1 MLHELRPSV
10 CEQCTAI
17 DQVLQRP
24 RAPPGDKQVRE
35 SGLGTRGTWVGN
47 NKRIGLETRMD
58 WVGDKNRLVW
68 GQEGMGWDLFLLV
81 RECTKVS
88 IFTGRIPWVRRGS

>member
-35 SGLGTRGTWVGN
+35 SGLGRRGTWVGN
-47 NKRIGLETRMD
+47 SKSSN
-58 WVGDKNRLVW
+58 WVGDKNGLGW

-81 RECTKVS
+81 
-88 IFTGRIPWVRRGS
+88 